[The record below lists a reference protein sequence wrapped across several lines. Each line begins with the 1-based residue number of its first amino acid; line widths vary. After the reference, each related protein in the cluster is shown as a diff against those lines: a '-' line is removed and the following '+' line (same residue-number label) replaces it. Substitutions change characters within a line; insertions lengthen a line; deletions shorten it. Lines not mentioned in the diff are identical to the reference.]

1 MIDRKFHRNFLSIK
15 KSLVLRR
22 IPYWLSF
29 PEDETYI
36 PCYHFYLSIPH
47 STDLY
52 RCLHSSNCRTPGQ
65 FQTPFNIFRYNR
77 RSRQNLSH
85 LSKVQF
91 CHSKAIFD
99 LSFLISSQQK
109 LSVPT
114 FAIVTMC
121 LIGNWKSLCKVP
133 TNVLSFSTCLLSFQL
148 FLD

>member
-99 LSFLISSQQK
+99 LSFLI
-109 LSVPT
+109 LAV
-114 FAIVTMC
+114 VTMY
-121 LIGNWKSLCKVP
+121 LFDNWKSLCKVP